1 MFIQDFSNPK
11 DAITDEK
18 QIKGWSRERK
28 RFSFMEIGI
37 KSMSRQNVKTVLLIL
52 IIKKISLEFTP
63 QAMENHLSLPRNN
76 RIDPM

>member
-11 DAITDEK
+11 DAITAEK
-18 QIKGWSRERK
+18 QIKGWSREKKEVLFRT
-28 RFSFMEIGI
+28 IGI

-63 QAMENHLSLPRNN
+63 QAMENHPSLPRNN
-76 RIDPM
+76 RIYPM